1 MSEASH
7 QMHFLSASLLP
18 VSLDVHWTTD
28 QVPNESGFDDNN
40 VVDVVVVVVVV
51 VAYVSTGDI
60 WFRALFRALNCFV
73 GHRQC
78 IVDMSSSRR

>member
-1 MSEASH
+1 MVLTPTS
-7 QMHFLSASLLP
+7 
-18 VSLDVHWTTD
+18 
-28 QVPNESGFDDNN
+28 ESGFDDNN

-51 VAYVSTGDI
+51 ACLSAGDI
-60 WFRALFRALNCFV
+60 WFRVLFRALNCFV